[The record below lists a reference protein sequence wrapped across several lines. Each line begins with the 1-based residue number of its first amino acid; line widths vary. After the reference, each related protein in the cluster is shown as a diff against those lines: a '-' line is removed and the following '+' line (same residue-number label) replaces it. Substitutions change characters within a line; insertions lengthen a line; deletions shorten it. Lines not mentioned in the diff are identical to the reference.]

1 MSSELAIPKGST
13 VLVTG
18 ANGYIASHVADQLI
32 SAGYKVKGTV
42 RSEDKGAMIAETFE
56 KRHSDQSAFS
66 YVVVEDMSTEEAF
79 HDAMKGEHRSLS
91 IRPTSD
97 NKIA

>member
-32 SAGYKVKGTV
+32 QAGYKVKGTV
-42 RSEDKGAMIAETFE
+42 RSADKGELMAEIFE
-56 KRHSDQSAFS
+56 KRHGSKDSFS
-66 YVVVEDMSTEEAF
+66 YAVVEDMSTEAAF
-79 HDAMKGEHRSLS
+79 HDAMKGEHGFLS
-91 IRPTSD
+91 
-97 NKIA
+97 KINEQQDC